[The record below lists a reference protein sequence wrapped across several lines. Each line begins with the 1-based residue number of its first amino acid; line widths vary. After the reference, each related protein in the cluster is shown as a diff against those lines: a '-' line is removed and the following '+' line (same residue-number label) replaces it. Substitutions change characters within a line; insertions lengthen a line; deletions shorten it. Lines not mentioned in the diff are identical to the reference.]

1 MENNNVTKRLTRDKS
16 YSRPKKTYQDNLSP
30 NEIKKKLEEYKQVE
44 NIKNVELN
52 THLRYFVLDKKTGKK
67 QFRLG
72 GFLNKI
78 DKDLKFVVL
87 SNGKFSWS
95 AQIADSIFFQKLSF
109 NELKL
114 EIINETSKKYKIIIN
129 SLEEEVKTLKLTLKE
144 IKKRLKK

>member
-1 MENNNVTKRLTRDKS
+1 MENKNITKRLTRDNN

-30 NEIKKKLEEYKQVE
+30 DEIKQKLEEYKKI
-44 NIKNVELN
+44 NDITKADLN
-52 THLRYFVLDKKTGKK
+52 THLRYFIIDKTGNK

-78 DKDLKFVVL
+78 DKDLKYVIL

-95 AQIADSIFFQKLSF
+95 VQIDNSIFFQKVTF
-109 NELKL
+109 GELKL
-114 EIINETSKKYKIIIN
+114 ELIHEISNKYLLQIKKLKEENDKLKI
-129 SLEEEVKTLKLTLKE
+129 VLKE

>member
-114 EIINETSKKYKIIIN
+114 EIINETSKKYKNIIN